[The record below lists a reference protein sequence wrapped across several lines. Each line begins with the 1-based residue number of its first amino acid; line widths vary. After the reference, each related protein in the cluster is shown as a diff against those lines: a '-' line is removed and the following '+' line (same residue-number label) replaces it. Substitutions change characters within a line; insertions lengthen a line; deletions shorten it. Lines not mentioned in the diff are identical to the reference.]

1 MKTIFTLTLAI
12 LLQTTVFSQVT
23 SFNSKVN
30 NDRVDLSWATT
41 SEKNISHFII
51 EKSLDGKNYTQAGLV
66 FAYGNTT
73 ETMIYPFFEKNIKAN
88 NNGVIYYR
96 LSSVTND
103 GIIEFS
109 QVTTVQVGKKYD
121 QAIGIHN
128 LLHNTSN
135 NEAIAKTTLSA
146 NK

>member
-23 SFNSKVN
+23 SFKSKVN
-30 NDRVDLSWATT
+30 NDRVDLSWAST

-51 EKSLDGKNYTQAGLV
+51 EKSIDGKNYSQAGLV
-66 FAYGNTT
+66 FAYDNTT
-73 ETMIYPFFEKNIKAN
+73 ETMNYPFFEKNIKAN

-121 QAIGIHN
+121 RAIGIHN
-128 LLHNTSN
+128 LIDTNSN
-135 NEAIAKTTLSA
+135 EKAIARTTVSA